1 MELTGNQ
8 ESLIKVYLAAFL
20 RAPEKGGFDYWSG
33 LVSGG
38 TSLQTVINQIF
49 DLPVV
54 REIYPAS
61 GTLIDGDVYGH
72 GDFVTAIYNNVFGKD
87 PDTDGLNFWANRLA
101 QGQGRGE
108 MVLDMINAGLALPP
122 SVSGQVYVANRY
134 WASKFAVQQQATDG
148 GEISPANLRDAMNS
162 VNASASSLTPYSN
175 NITVLSQMAAKKS
188 GVFYTDTDFS
198 ESVAND
204 GSIDGSIVIRLIG
217 DTFKGDLGAK
227 LGTVTNIPATLVAS
241 LVKSSDVTATL
252 SFTGKATAHAAA
264 NSISNLTVRF
274 AAADFTSGVV
284 TNLYGLSRSD
294 LEIDFIDLPAS
305 VAGNTLTAQG
315 LVPGV
320 VTINLA
326 TDTLTLGSSNIT
338 LSSGSMTSVVNVDLS
353 KTTTAST
360 TTTTTTT
367 SSATINFTADPPPT
381 SGSATAIANTFTA
394 SPVGGTVRAGQG
406 NDTLFGGAG
415 IDRYVFEA
423 TPTANGVDTI
433 HNFTVGTGG
442 DVLNLSAFLRTT
454 KTTTLTTQ
462 LASSTTPLV
471 WTNGAVLVLEGSAEG
486 TPYTTADI
494 AALFGAALP
503 FAAPTASSKAVL
515 ITADVAGDAAVWFIT
530 NTSDLLAI
538 SSDEVQQVATLVGV
552 NNLDLVPFLAANF
565 A

>member
-8 ESLIKVYLAAFL
+8 ESLIKVYLAAFM

-33 LVSGG
+33 LLARG
-38 TSLQTVINQIF
+38 TSLKSVINQMF

-61 GTLIDGDVYGH
+61 GALIDGDVYGH
-72 GDFVTAIYNNVFGKD
+72 GDFVTAIYNNVFGKA

-134 WASKFAVQQQATDG
+134 WASKFAVMQQATDG

-175 NITVLSQMAAKKS
+175 NITVLSQIAAKKS
-188 GVFYTDTDFS
+188 GVFYTDTDLA
-198 ESVAND
+198 ESSAND
-204 GSIDGSIVIRLIG
+204 GSIEGSIVIRLIG
-217 DTFKGDLGAK
+217 DTFKGDLGAR
-227 LGTVTNIPATLVAS
+227 LGTVSNIPATLVAS
-241 LVKSSDVTATL
+241 LVKSSDATATL

-274 AAADFTSGVV
+274 AATDFTGGSI
-284 TNLYGLSRSD
+284 TNLYGVSRSD

-305 VAGNTLTAQG
+305 VSGNTLQAEG
-315 LVPGV
+315 LVPGA
-320 VTINLA
+320 VTINLN
-326 TDTLTLGSSNIT
+326 TDAFTLGTSNIS
-338 LSSGSMTSVVNVDLS
+338 LSSGNMANVVNVDLS
-353 KTTTAST
+353 KTTTAGT
-360 TTTTTTT
+360 TTVT
-367 SSATINFTADPPPT
+367 STATINFTADPPPA
-381 SGSATAIANTFTA
+381 SGTATPIANTFTA

-415 IDRYVFEA
+415 IDRYIFEA
-423 TPTANGVDTI
+423 TPASNGMDTI
-433 HNFTVGTGG
+433 HNFTMGAGG

-486 TPYTTADI
+486 TPYTTPDI
-494 AALFGAALP
+494 AALFGASLP
-503 FAAPTASSKAVL
+503 FAAPTASGKAVL
-515 ITADVAGDAAVWFIT
+515 ITADVAGDAIVWFIT
-530 NTSDLLAI
+530 NTSDLAAI
-538 SSDEVQQVATLVGV
+538 SSDEVQQVAILVGV
-552 NNLDLVPFLAANF
+552 NNLSLVPLVAGNF

>member
-1 MELTGNQ
+1 MEFTGNQ

-33 LVSGG
+33 LLS
-38 TSLQTVINQIF
+38 SSSNLKTVINQIF

-54 REIYPAS
+54 REIYPVS
-61 GTLIDGDVYGH
+61 GTVVNGSIYGH
-72 GDFVTAIYNNVFGKD
+72 GSFVTAIYNNVFGKA

-108 MVLDMINAGLALPP
+108 LVLDMINAGLALPP

-134 WASKFAVQQQATDG
+134 WAGKFAVMQQATDG
-148 GEISPANLRDAMNS
+148 GEISPANLRDAMDS

-227 LGTVTNIPATLVAS
+227 LGTVTNMPATLVAS

-274 AAADFTSGVV
+274 AAADFTSGSV
-284 TNLYGLSRSD
+284 TNLYGVSRSD

-305 VAGNTLTAQG
+305 VSGDTLSAEG

-338 LSSGSMTSVVNVDLS
+338 LRSGSMASVVNVDLS

-367 SSATINFTADPPPT
+367 STATINFTADPPPT

-423 TPTANGVDTI
+423 TAATNGVDTI

-494 AALFGAALP
+494 AALFGASLP
-503 FAAPTASSKAVL
+503 FVIPTGSSKAVL
-515 ITADVAGDAAVWFIT
+515 ITADVAGDATVWFIT

-552 NNLDLVPFLAANF
+552 NNLGLVPFLAANF